1 MRAGLRSTFGCPLVD
16 LLIEFLEYHVGHK
29 GVAHVHLGVDYKWG
43 SEDMNTLL
51 KVTHPPPPPPPHMDV
66 PLIGVPGGLT
76 TMPLCLCVGWGVG
89 GAELH
94 RRRQGVGVLL

>member
-1 MRAGLRSTFGCPLVD
+1 VD
-16 LLIEFLEYHVGHK
+16 LVIEFLEYHVGHK

-43 SEDMNTLL
+43 SEDMDTLL
-51 KVTHPPPPPPPHMDV
+51 KVTHPPPPLPPHVNV
-66 PLIGVPGGLT
+66 PLVVYVWKPDFYTRPHALFVSVCLT
-76 TMPLCLCVGWGVG
+76 GVG